1 MIVVKN
7 KYEWSDRYWQ
17 RVGMNESR
25 RQQPVRYIPSSE
37 SLMGPECPPRLCRST
52 VRNTKRPLSTEPLVA
67 QKRNGPDTPRAS
79 ADQVRRPTIKPKGT
93 NNRFLRL
100 SVNCAASSRCL
111 DPLHPWSH
119 PFKVSRLIFAEI
131 DDQITRA
138 RTLSI
143 GNSSEEWK

>member
-1 MIVVKN
+1 VV

-25 RQQPVRYIPSSE
+25 RQQPVRYIPSPE
-37 SLMGPECPPRLCRST
+37 SLMGPEYPPRLCRST

-67 QKRNGPDTPRAS
+67 QRRNGPDTPRAS
-79 ADQVRRPTIKPKGT
+79 ADQVRWLSIKPKGT

-100 SVNCAASSRCL
+100 SVNCAARVSIRCL
-111 DPLHPWSH
+111 ASLRPSMH

-131 DDQITRA
+131 DDQFTRA
-138 RTLSI
+138 RTLTI
-143 GNSSEEWK
+143 GNSSEE